1 VLTRFPSGDIL
12 AMSVERVFRKPVSV
26 ACEPSVPPSDA
37 TRLLKLCSRLSSV
50 VLEAAELPVVEDAAE
65 VPPDPEEFSSAIRLC
80 KSLPGLGRPT
90 PLTAEVLAL
99 PESDVPCWEAVPEL
113 CACKAAKRLCMNV
126 CSACAGS
133 SVDELSDEDDEPG
146 VDEVAEDV
154 SADVELALEL
164 EAPVTPLCDSASRIA
179 PISPPPDGGGGGI
192 TEESVSGTA
201 PAVLDWDWVLL
212 PAALS

>member
-1 VLTRFPSGDIL
+1 
-12 AMSVERVFRKPVSV
+12 
-26 ACEPSVPPSDA
+26 
-37 TRLLKLCSRLSSV
+37 
-50 VLEAAELPVVEDAAE
+50 
-65 VPPDPEEFSSAIRLC
+65 
-80 KSLPGLGRPT
+80 
-90 PLTAEVLAL
+90 
-99 PESDVPCWEAVPEL
+99 
-113 CACKAAKRLCMNV
+113 MNV

-179 PISPPPDGGGGGI
+179 LSSPPPDGGGGI
-192 TEESVSGTA
+192 PEESISGTA
-201 PAVLDWDWVLL
+201 LAVLDWDWVLL